1 MVLAWKDKVSV
12 SPRSYSHNHIDV
24 LIENWG
30 RAKWR
35 FTGFYGF
42 PESTNI
48 RRSWDLL
55 RKLSAGSN
63 TPWCVG
69 GDFNDIVGHWEK
81 KGGEIRPNRMIK
93 GFCDVI
99 KECGLYDLGFRGHRF
114 TLPFL
119 ERVEL
124 V

>member
-1 MVLAWKDKVSV
+1 MASPKVQ
-12 SPRSYSHNHIDV
+12 
-24 LIENWG
+24 IE
-30 RAKWR
+30 
-35 FTGFYGF
+35 
-42 PESTNI
+42 E
-48 RRSWDLL
+48 WDLFI
-55 RKLSAGSN
+55 KLSAGSN

-69 GDFNDIVGHWEK
+69 GDLNDIVGHWEK
-81 KGGEIRPNRMIK
+81 KGGEIRPNWMIK

-114 TLPFL
+114 TLPGL